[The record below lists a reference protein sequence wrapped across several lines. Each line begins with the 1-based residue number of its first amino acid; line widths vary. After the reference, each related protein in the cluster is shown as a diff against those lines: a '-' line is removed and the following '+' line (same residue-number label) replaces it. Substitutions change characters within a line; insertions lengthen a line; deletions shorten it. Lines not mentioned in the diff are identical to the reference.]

1 MILLDRFSTRL
12 RVSLLLGS
20 VTFSFGCAPKP
31 PLHSPGHLSQ
41 QEIPAPATEIPPP
54 VLHVPLLPPPE
65 PVTVPEQYTIVVDN
79 VPIEKLLFALARE
92 AKYNI
97 DIHPDVTG
105 NISLNALNQTLVQIL
120 ERLSQQLDMVYEV
133 SDNYIK
139 IFPDKPIF
147 RVYSVGYVNMA
158 RESTSEVSVATQVAK
173 TGSVNVT
180 EGSGGSLEG
189 NNSTTTIKNQATHD
203 LWGRLTQNIKAIL
216 LQNSVTTAANVEN
229 HIVINP
235 ESGTISVLATRK
247 QHEDISRF
255 LDKVVDSVKRQVLI
269 EATVAEVRLN
279 DQYQAGIDWQR
290 IDGDF
295 TYLQQNIAAA
305 LSGAPFYAIQYQ
317 NKNSKIGDISASVK
331 MLEQF
336 GSVKVLSSPKLM
348 VLNNQTAILKVVD
361 NLVYFTI
368 KVEVAEASLVSGA
381 RRVTYETQVNT
392 VPVGLVMAVT
402 PQIGGDDVVTLNIRP
417 TISRVLGF
425 KKDPNPELAEANV
438 ISEIPE
444 IQVREIESIL
454 KVNHQ
459 DIAVIGGLMQD
470 NMEKQTAGVPV
481 LSKLPWV
488 GDLFS
493 YRNDQ
498 YTKTELVI
506 FLRPVVVKTA
516 SLNGDLQDFQR
527 YLPNVQSPESYA
539 PTGLLP

>member
-1 MILLDRFSTRL
+1 MILLACFSLRL
-12 RVSLLLGS
+12 RMGLLLGG
-20 VTFSFGCAPKP
+20 VVLLFGCAPKP
-31 PLHSPGHLSQ
+31 PLQSPGHLSQ
-41 QEIPAPATEIPPP
+41 RELPVSAVDIPPP
-54 VLHVPLLPPPE
+54 VLHVPLLPPPQAI
-65 PVTVPEQYTIVVDN
+65 VIPEQYTIVVDN
-79 VPIEKLLFALARE
+79 VPLDKLLFTLARE

-97 DIHPDVTG
+97 DIHPEITG
-105 NISLNALNQTLVQIL
+105 NISLNAINQTLVQIL
-120 ERLSQQLDMVYEV
+120 ERLSQQLDVVYEV
-133 SDNYIK
+133 KDNYIK
-139 IFPDKPIF
+139 IFPDSPIF

-173 TGSVNVT
+173 TGSVNVS
-180 EGSGGSLEG
+180 EGTGGQLEG
-189 NNSTTTIKNQATHD
+189 NNSTTTIKNEARHD

-216 LQNSVTTAANVEN
+216 SQNPKVNSATVDNQI
-229 HIVINP
+229 IVNP
-235 ESGTISVLATRK
+235 ESGTISIFATRK
-247 QHEDISRF
+247 QHRDVSQF
-255 LDKVVDSVKRQVLI
+255 LDKVISNVKKQVLI

-305 LSGAPFYAIQYQ
+305 LSGAPFYAIQYN

-331 MLEQF
+331 MLENF

-402 PQIGGDDVVTLNIRP
+402 PQIGNDDVVTLNIRP

-425 KKDPNPELAEANV
+425 KKDPNPELAEARV
-438 ISEIPE
+438 VSEIPE
-444 IQVREIESIL
+444 IQVREIESVL

-470 NMEKQTAGVPV
+470 NMEKQTAGIPV
-481 LSKLPWV
+481 LSKLPMV

-498 YTKTELVI
+498 YAKTELVI

-516 SLNGDLQDFQR
+516 SLSGDLQDFQR
-527 YLPNVQSPESYA
+527 YLPNSQFAEPYA